1 MVIFFFISIF
11 VVLISSIGILLY
23 ILKEDTPQEE
33 TNVLANEI
41 NVLIEDI
48 KDYLALLSQDNR
60 AFIMDEINKK
70 LNEIMI
76 LYEINEEEYEYETQ

>member
-1 MVIFFFISIF
+1 MIIFFYISIF

-23 ILKEDTPQEE
+23 LLKEEENAPQKEK
-33 TNVLANEI
+33 NILANEI
-41 NVLIEDI
+41 DILIEDI
-48 KDYLALLSQDNR
+48 KDYLALLSCDNR

-76 LYEINEEEYEYETQ
+76 LYEINEEE

>member
-1 MVIFFFISIF
+1 MIIFFFIFIF
-11 VVLISSIGILLY
+11 IVLVSSIGILFYL
-23 ILKEDTPQEE
+23 LKEEEENILQEKQ
-33 TNVLANEI
+33 NILVNEI
-41 NVLIEDI
+41 DILIGDI

-76 LYEINEEEYEYETQ
+76 LYEINEEE

>member
-33 TNVLANEI
+33 TNILANEI

-76 LYEINEEEYEYETQ
+76 LYEINEEE

>member
-1 MVIFFFISIF
+1 MIIFFFIFIF
-11 VVLISSIGILLY
+11 IVLVSSIGILLFL
-23 ILKEDTPQEE
+23 LKEENALQEE
-33 TNVLANEI
+33 SNILANEI

-76 LYEINEEEYEYETQ
+76 LYEINEEE